1 MNKLIKNTVS
11 RKAKKV
17 MLKAI
22 MPFLPFLIVII
33 VLVFAI
39 CTIID
44 AVFVQE
50 VQNDA
55 SSMSEIEQ
63 RIRNEC
69 IEKASYLN
77 TCHNYINEEFTNS
90 LLDID
95 NREIDKQIEWSHLYS
110 IMAFHNMTNGE
121 EISEDLLNKVA
132 SQFESTFR
140 YEQITIKTEITITD
154 EEGNETTSTSETPAY
169 ILVESDTIMGHY
181 KYNYE
186 EKTIQSGNVKAT
198 TKEFIGEEL
207 IGEKYE
213 RLKNYLK
220 DVLHIKE
227 DDLETDIQ
235 IVIQAAYRLL

>member
-11 RKAKKV
+11 QKAKKV

-22 MPFLPFLIVII
+22 MPFLPFLIIII

-50 VQNDA
+50 VQSDA

-63 RIRNEC
+63 KVRNEC

-77 TCHNYINEEFTNS
+77 TCHNYINEEVTQS

-95 NREIDKQIEWSHLYS
+95 NREIDKQIEWSHLYA

-181 KYNYE
+181 KYNCE
-186 EKTIQSGNVKAT
+186 EKTIQSGNVKTT

-207 IGEKYE
+207 IGERYE
-213 RLKNYLK
+213 RLRNYLK

-227 DDLETDIQ
+227 NDLETDIQ